1 MLELL
6 LWSNGLSKLGSRSE
20 MYRQR
25 GILFMVNEL
34 TFNSFKQLK
43 VILLLLVLVGF
54 KLELI

>member
-6 LWSNGLSKLGSRSE
+6 LWSNGLSKLGSSE